1 MEEGKF
7 PREMGVNFTNELFMD
22 IIASENLVIKYLNP
36 LQDHCHKLIYD
47 INFIIIQCYRPG
59 RVSAII
65 IY

>member
-36 LQDHCHKLIYD
+36 
-47 INFIIIQCYRPG
+47 YRTI
-59 RVSAII
+59 VTN
-65 IY
+65 